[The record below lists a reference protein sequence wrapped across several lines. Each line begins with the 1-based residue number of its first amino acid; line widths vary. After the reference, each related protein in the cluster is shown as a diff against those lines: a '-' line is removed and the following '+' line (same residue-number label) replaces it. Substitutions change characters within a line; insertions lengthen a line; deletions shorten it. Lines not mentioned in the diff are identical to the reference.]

1 MKMLLIAGAALPILG
16 LGGGYL
22 AGTQLSAPADVPEMH
37 AADSNP
43 AEAPKIDL
51 FAEASA
57 TTAPKP
63 TKPTA
68 IPDKSAMADAAVPT
82 KASLKSENVV
92 RLGSITVPVY
102 RAKSVTY
109 VVADFGVSMSDSATA
124 AHYRIAENSAR
135 LRDTILTSFR
145 AAAENTKMKRVTMD
159 SDWLSATITEDVR
172 GKFDEAQEVLFLSLY
187 KQDVPRS

>member
-1 MKMLLIAGAALPILG
+1 MKMLLIAGAAIPILG

-22 AGTQLSAPADVPEMH
+22 VGTQLSAPADVPKVH
-37 AADSNP
+37 AADSNS

-57 TTAPKP
+57 TTAP
-63 TKPTA
+63 KPTA